1 MPRRRRDDDFP
12 DDTPPEPHP
21 PEWTKAELVEA
32 AGVSPKTFDT
42 IRKAARV
49 RGPTHGGRNHIF
61 DGPDLIA
68 LIHRVESGRFT
79 EIGPPIAQAWRRL
92 LTEAGLV
99 MPVTISMKRRG

>member
-1 MPRRRRDDDFP
+1 MDEGAA
-12 DDTPPEPHP
+12 EPHP
-21 PEWTKAELVEA
+21 PQWTKTELVEA

-68 LIHRVESGRFT
+68 LIHRAESGRFSQ
-79 EIGPPIAQAWRRL
+79 IGKPVAEAWRRL
-92 LTEAGLV
+92 LTAAGLV
-99 MPVTISMKRRG
+99 MPTTISTKRRG